1 MQEQTAVSSG
11 QVVTS
16 LRAANET
23 DQSIDAMHSCDRPLQ
38 QVRTDSAFAHN
49 TIP

>member
-23 DQSIDAMHSCDRPLQ
+23 DQSIADAL
-38 QVRTDSAFAHN
+38 V
-49 TIP
+49 